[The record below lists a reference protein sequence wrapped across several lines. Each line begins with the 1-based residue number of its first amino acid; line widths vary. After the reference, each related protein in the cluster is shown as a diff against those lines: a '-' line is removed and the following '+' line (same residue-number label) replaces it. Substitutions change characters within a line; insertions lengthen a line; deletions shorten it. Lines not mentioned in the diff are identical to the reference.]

1 MNNAAV
7 TPGGMMPPPTSRPQ
21 REYEYDVTDSLLGTG
36 VNIRDEEN
44 ALAEYYAGTFGQDA
58 RTGLPANAP
67 GNRASFYGGG
77 FANQPG
83 AAATVSQKEF
93 EAAEVERAWNEST
106 ARLAQTRA
114 VEHNNP
120 FLNYGNLH
128 ARMEKIAASHGIEIN
143 LDNKKKPEEQH
154 LQKSRNPVDYGTVP
168 KATVAT
174 KTGPDGSLVNVY
186 GTVLPPDCFLI
197 DQLALLSLGTQ
208 HRMREIIADCDKIAT
223 HRQQN
228 SHGVIPRAWADDG
241 VPLEAAGLYD
251 PQDAERNGTQTGTGA
266 EGENGVNPRKRELDS
281 GLLIRQYYWNANYS
295 IQEACRL

>member
-1 MNNAAV
+1 MNNNAAT

-67 GNRASFYGGG
+67 GTRASFYGGG

-93 EAAEVERAWNEST
+93 EAAEAERAWNESA

-128 ARMEKIAASHGIEIN
+128 ARLEKIAAGHGLELN

-154 LQKSRNPVDYGTVP
+154 VQKSRNPIDYGAVP
-168 KATVAT
+168 KATVTT
-174 KTGPDGSLVNVY
+174 KTGPDGAMVNVY

-208 HRMREIIADCDKIAT
+208 QRVREIVADCDKLAT

-228 SHGVIPRAWADDG
+228 SHGVIPRSWADVG
-241 VPLEAAGLYD
+241 VPLDAAGLYD
-251 PQDAERNGTQTGTGA
+251 PKDAERNGAQAAGGAGTG
-266 EGENGVNPRKRELDS
+266 GENGANPRKRELLS
-281 GLLIRQYYWNANYS
+281 GLLVWLLGY
-295 IQEACRL
+295 

>member
-1 MNNAAV
+1 
-7 TPGGMMPPPTSRPQ
+7 MPPPTSRPQ

-83 AAATVSQKEF
+83 APATVSQKEF
-93 EAAEVERAWNEST
+93 EAAEAERAWNESAT
-106 ARLAQTRA
+106 RLASTRA
-114 VEHNNP
+114 VEHSNP

-154 LQKSRNPVDYGTVP
+154 LQKSRNPIDYGTVP
-168 KATVAT
+168 KVTVTT
-174 KTGPDGSLVNVY
+174 KTGPDGAMVNVY
-186 GTVLPPDCFLI
+186 GTVLPPDCYLI

-208 HRMREIIADCDKIAT
+208 QRVREIIADCDKIAT

-228 SHGVIPRAWADDG
+228 SHGVVPRVWADDG

-251 PQDAERNGTQTGTGA
+251 PKDGERNGTQAVTGA
-266 EGENGVNPRKRELDS
+266 DGENGANPRKSEFIGPSFLAF
-281 GLLIRQYYWNANYS
+281 QYSWYANFS
-295 IQEACRL
+295 VQEACRL